1 MVLRGPRRPGDTLPP
16 PQVTQASSTLV
27 TMETIALRGCS
38 PLVSVTTMSSPKS
51 QKSCLKWGGGGG
63 GNGLSQGTQ
72 VSQTPKRVPGIQGT
86 SQKGPRG
93 PGDPIEKAHVPSR
106 PYRRGPSIQQTP

>member
-51 QKSCLKWGGGGG
+51 QKSCLKWGGGG
-63 GNGLSQGTQ
+63 NGLSQGTQ

>member
-63 GNGLSQGTQ
+63 GEMVSARGPRCPRPPKGSQA
-72 VSQTPKRVPGIQGT
+72 SRAPPKR
-86 SQKGPRG
+86 
-93 PGDPIEKAHVPSR
+93 DPEV
-106 PYRRGPSIQQTP
+106 QETL

>member
-1 MVLRGPRRPGDTLPP
+1 MVLKRPRHPGDTLPP

-51 QKSCLKWGGGGG
+51 QKSCLKWGE
-63 GNGLSQGTQ
+63 GNGVSQGTR
-72 VSQTPKRVPGIQGT
+72 VSRTPKRVPDIQGT
-86 SQKGPRG
+86 PQKGPRG
-93 PGDPIEKAHVPSR
+93 PGDPVERAQVPGR
-106 PYRRGPSIQQTP
+106 PYRRGPSIQETP